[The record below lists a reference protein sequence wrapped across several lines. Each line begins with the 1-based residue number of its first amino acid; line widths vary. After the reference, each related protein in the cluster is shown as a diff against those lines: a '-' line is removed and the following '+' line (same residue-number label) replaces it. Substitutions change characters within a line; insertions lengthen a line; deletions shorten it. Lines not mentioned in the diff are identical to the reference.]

1 MRSRGLIPNG
11 ADRRSLGEGG
21 EGAVRA
27 NPDPDIDTSG
37 NRGLHGFP
45 AALCGENFE
54 GYPVLLE
61 DPGLLSEWRRL
72 IFPIRRCAR
81 GKLEQIIRTSM
92 LRKEQCDGASQE
104 QE

>member
-1 MRSRGLIPNG
+1 
-11 ADRRSLGEGG
+11 
-21 EGAVRA
+21 
-27 NPDPDIDTSG
+27 
-37 NRGLHGFP
+37 
-45 AALCGENFE
+45 
-54 GYPVLLE
+54 VLLE

-92 LRKEQCDGASQE
+92 LRKEQCDGASPE

>member
-1 MRSRGLIPNG
+1 MRARGLVPNG
-11 ADRRSLGEGG
+11 ADRRSLGKGS
-21 EGAVRA
+21 EGAVGA
-27 NPDPDIDTSG
+27 NPDPDIDTCG

-61 DPGLLSEWRRL
+61 DPGLLSERRRL

-81 GKLEQIIRTSM
+81 GKLEQIVGAGT
-92 LRKEQCDGASQE
+92 LRKQQCDRAS
-104 QE
+104 